1 MTKFDPQWIVGFTDG
16 EGCFHIGISKNDTY
30 VVGYQVLLEFTIT
43 QHKKDEKL
51 LNNIKNY
58 FNCGVVRFQNED
70 IMCYRVRNF
79 NHILEIIIPFFEKHH
94 LKTLKYVD
102 FQRFRRVALL
112 IEKND
117 HLTKEGLEK
126 IRNIKGEKLR

>member
-43 QHKKDEKL
+43 QHKKNEKL

-79 NHILEIIIPFFEKHH
+79 KHILEIIIPFFEKHN
-94 LKTLKYVD
+94 LKTLKHVD
-102 FQRFRRVALL
+102 FQRFRRVGLL